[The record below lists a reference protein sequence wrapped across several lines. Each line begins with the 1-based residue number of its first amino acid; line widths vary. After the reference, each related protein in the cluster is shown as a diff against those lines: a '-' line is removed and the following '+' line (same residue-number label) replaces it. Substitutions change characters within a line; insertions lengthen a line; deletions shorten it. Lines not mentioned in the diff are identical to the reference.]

1 MHLADVPSIIVA
13 SRRHEII
20 TAAACELIA
29 NGISSAEANTPSSP
43 SAPPWRDVIDFG
55 LKSPST
61 VVQEAAAAA
70 MAAVS
75 RLTDC
80 TSQITR

>member
-1 MHLADVPSIIVA
+1 MHLADVPSIIVV

-29 NGISSAEANTPSSP
+29 NGISSAEANEPSS
-43 SAPPWRDVIDFG
+43 DVIDFG
-55 LKSPST
+55 LKSPSI

-80 TSQITR
+80 TAQITR